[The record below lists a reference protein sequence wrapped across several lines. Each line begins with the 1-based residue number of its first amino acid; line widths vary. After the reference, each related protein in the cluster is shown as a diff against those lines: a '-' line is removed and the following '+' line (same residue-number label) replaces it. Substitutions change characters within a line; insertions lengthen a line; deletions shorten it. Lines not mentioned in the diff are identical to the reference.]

1 MATLCQAT
9 LSFWE
14 SVALPDKENQKEE
27 LDFRLV
33 SSDSR

>member
-1 MATLCQAT
+1 MPTLCQAT

-14 SVALPDKENQKEE
+14 SVALSDKEKEKEE

-33 SSDSR
+33 SSDNR